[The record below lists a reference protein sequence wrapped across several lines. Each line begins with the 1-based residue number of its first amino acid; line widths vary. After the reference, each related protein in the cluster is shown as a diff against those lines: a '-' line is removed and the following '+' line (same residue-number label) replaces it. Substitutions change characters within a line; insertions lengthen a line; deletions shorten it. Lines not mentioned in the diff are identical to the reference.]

1 VLVTPQPLLP
11 RTGPNHRIGER
22 RGRES
27 IAYRSGR
34 GGRPS
39 RSPHFDR
46 WYNDEHLRNALAT
59 FQADRAWRSWS
70 KTDPTSHY
78 AFYEFSEIEAA
89 HAALRSEA
97 TKLLIAKFDQTW
109 GERVIRTRD
118 IVEVVQ
124 RLPKSN

>member
-1 VLVTPQPLLP
+1 MAAKALLIVRAEVADP
-11 RTGPNHRIGER
+11 ADR
-22 RGRES
+22 
-27 IAYRSGR
+27 
-34 GGRPS
+34 
-39 RSPHFDR
+39 PHFDR

>member
-1 VLVTPQPLLP
+1 MAAKALLIVRAEVADPADRPQ
-11 RTGPNHRIGER
+11 
-22 RGRES
+22 
-27 IAYRSGR
+27 
-34 GGRPS
+34 
-39 RSPHFDR
+39 FDR
-46 WYNDEHLRNALAT
+46 WYNDDHLRNALAT

-78 AFYEFSEIEAA
+78 AFYEFSEVEAA
-89 HAALRSEA
+89 HAALQAEA

-109 GERVIRTRD
+109 GKRVIRTRE